1 MADIKWIK
9 ICTDTFEDEKIRLI
23 ENIPKGDTII
33 LMWFKLLCFAGK
45 QNNEGVFVLDGK
57 IPYTDAMLA
66 TIFNRPLSTV
76 KLALQTLERFGMIE
90 RINETVTI
98 PNWGKHQNLDQL
110 EHKKQ
115 YMKDYMR
122 SYREKQKTL
131 TDGVEVNPCKTNS
144 KTNVSGT
151 DKEEEKDKD
160 IYINIYIAVVKHL
173 NEKAGTKYKPNTAK
187 TKSHI
192 KARLDEG
199 FTLDDFKTVID
210 KKCAEWV
217 GTEFEQ
223 YLRPETLFGTKFES
237 YLNAKVVPK
246 KDDTKATIDEAKTDL
261 DDLF

>member
-131 TDGVEVNPCKTNS
+131 TDGVEVNSCKTNS

-246 KDDTKATIDEAKTDL
+246 KDDAKTFIDEAKTDL
-261 DDLF
+261 DELF